1 MKKKIAE
8 AVFEFIRDA
17 GVSTVFG
24 ISGGASLHLI
34 HAARSVGLMTI
45 HGHHEQASVMAADGF
60 ARSSNQFGCAI
71 ATSGPGVTNMVT
83 GVAGAFYDSVPLMV
97 IAGQVSTTRQRNNTG
112 CRQIGFQETPIAS
125 VFKEI
130 TKGVF
135 EIGENTDPIEVMRK
149 AFNVM
154 IDGRPGPVV
163 IEIADDVQRQIYTV
177 NSKVIGPPANGNSR
191 SPWSISEGT
200 ITEVGRLI
208 ARAKRPIA
216 IVGSGIKSE
225 IARNLTV
232 NFIQDYKIPVTPT
245 WGAVDLFKSDSDH
258 LVSTFGTHG
267 QRIGNFAVQNA
278 DLIIALGTRLDTKA
292 TGSPVSSFARD
303 AKVIMVDVDKA
314 EIDKFEH
321 FGRPIDLSICST
333 VEEFLQAVRERS
345 FSIPSF
351 VEWAKQIKIWKDQ
364 LRSVD
369 RELRNKAKSGAVYD
383 FFEKI
388 SSSIG
393 SDEIILTDTGCSL
406 PWLMQAFHFKGQQR
420 FFHDFNNTA
429 MGWCLPAALG
439 VNFGSPGRK
448 ITCFIG
454 DGSFMMSMQELSVV
468 KNYVPDID
476 IYVLNNSGYSMI
488 KQTQD
493 QWFDGNYF
501 ASDNDLFFPDFKSIA
516 KASRIHFDSFDVKQL
531 DIHLKSKPRNGV
543 NLFEVKVPEEARVI
557 PQVKFGRPNED
568 MEPLLTDALFD
579 DCMLIAST
587 R

>member
-8 AVFEFIRDA
+8 VIFEFIRDA

-71 ATSGPGVTNMVT
+71 ATSGPGITNMVT

-97 IAGQVSTTRQRNNTG
+97 IAGQVSTTRQRRNTG

-125 VFKEI
+125 VFAEI

-135 EIGENTDPIEVMRK
+135 EIGKNSDPIKVMQD
-149 AFNVM
+149 AFDLM
-154 IDGRPGPVV
+154 SEGRPGPVV
-163 IEIADDVQRQIYTV
+163 IEIADDVQRQIYDV
-177 NSKVIGPPANGNSR
+177 GSKSIGRPANGNS
-191 SPWSISEGT
+191 PLPLSISESA
-200 ITEVGRLI
+200 ITEAINLI
-208 ARAKRPIA
+208 SRAKRPVA
-216 IVGSGIKSE
+216 IVGSGIRSE
-225 IARNLTV
+225 ISRDLTYD
-232 NFIQDYKIPVTPT
+232 FIHEFKIPVAPT
-245 WGAVDLFKSDSDH
+245 WGAVDLFKSDSEQ

-267 QRIGNFAVQNA
+267 QRAGNFAVQNA

-292 TGSPVSSFARD
+292 TGSPVSSFARN

-314 EIDKFEH
+314 EIEKFKY
-321 FGRPIDLSICST
+321 FGRPIDLSVCST
-333 VEEFLQAVRERS
+333 VEGFLRAIRTRS
-345 FSIPSF
+345 FPIPSF
-351 VEWAKQIKIWKDQ
+351 EEWTKQIKIWKNQ
-364 LRSVD
+364 LCSVD
-369 RELRNKAKSGAVYD
+369 KEMRIKANSGEVYD

-388 SSSIG
+388 SSCIG
-393 SDEIILTDTGCSL
+393 SDEVILTDTGCSL

-454 DGSFMMSMQELSVV
+454 DGSFMMSIQELSVV

-476 IYVLNNSGYSMI
+476 IYILNNFGYSMI

-493 QWFDGNYF
+493 QWFDGHYF
-501 ASDNDLFFPDFKSIA
+501 ASDDDLNFPDFRSIA
-516 KASRIHFDSFDVKQL
+516 SASEIHFDSFDVKDL
-531 DIHLKSKPRNGV
+531 DAHIKSKPRKGV
-543 NLFEVKVPEEARVI
+543 NLFEVKIPEDARVI

-568 MEPLLTDALFD
+568 MEPLLPNALFD
-579 DCMLIAST
+579 DCMLIRSM